1 MVVPGKSQVG
11 AFWGNGRSGMQGPMG
26 RTRAA
31 LVIRGVETVD
41 VCRSWHVRVA
51 TVVDVVKLLVIKRSL
66 CGPCEVDP
74 TLLEAQGCHPPRWS
88 ASKPERG
95 HPAAKGLST
104 SKP

>member
-1 MVVPGKSQVG
+1 MVVPSKSQVG

-31 LVIRGVETVD
+31 LGLRGVVTVD
-41 VCRSWHVRVA
+41 VCRSWQVLVA

-74 TLLEAQGCHPPRWS
+74 TLLEAQG
-88 ASKPERG
+88 
-95 HPAAKGLST
+95 
-104 SKP
+104 